1 MNQEQILNNIRTLPP
16 IAQQEVIDF
25 IAFLRV
31 RYADVI
37 NLSEENKPLDDLEDE
52 PFIGMWKDR
61 TDMDDST
68 EWVRQLRE
76 REGKRHL

>member
-1 MNQEQILNNIRTLPP
+1 MNQEQLLEDIRTLPP
-16 IAQQEVIDF
+16 LAQQEVIDF

-31 RYADVI
+31 RYGSLIHSSNNDEPESFG
-37 NLSEENKPLDDLEDE
+37 NLEDE

-61 TDMDDST
+61 DDI

-76 REGKRHL
+76 REGKQYT